1 MVLTSNPSSK
11 QERKDAA
18 EAAAASTSEACE
30 AAISTEISTEKSYAS
45 HTAGRPPLP
54 TDDVDHLVGRG
65 LSMVHFLWDVMGDM
79 VVGMLIDM
87 PPTVQGWCSES
98 WFT

>member
-30 AAISTEISTEKSYAS
+30 AAVATEISTEKSYAS

-87 PPTVQGWCSES
+87 PATVQGWCSER